1 MAKLSKEELI
11 KKVSEKVM
19 DEDVQIELMEDITDS
34 FETEISDTSSE
45 DKTRIEELETKVK
58 ELTQKYKDRFLKG
71 SEEKEDKDEK
81 NEDEDVELK
90 EKEVIDIKEI

>member
-34 FETEISDTSSE
+34 FETETVDTSSE
-45 DKTRIEELETKVK
+45 DKTRIEELETQVK
-58 ELTQKYKDRFLKG
+58 ELKQKYKDRFLKG
-71 SEEKEDKDEK
+71 SEEKDEK
-81 NEDEDVELK
+81 NEDEDEDVELK

>member
-34 FETEISDTSSE
+34 MEVENIDTSSE
-45 DKTRIEELETKVK
+45 DKTRIEELETQVK
-58 ELTQKYKDRFLKG
+58 ELKQKYKDRFLKG
-71 SEEKEDKDEK
+71 SEKADKDEET
-81 NEDEDVELK
+81 EDEDVELK

>member
-34 FETEISDTSSE
+34 MEVENIDTSSE
-45 DKTRIEELETKVK
+45 DKTRIEELETQVK
-58 ELTQKYKDRFLKG
+58 ELKQKYKDRFLKG
-71 SEEKEDKDEK
+71 SDEKEDEEK
-81 NEDEDVELK
+81 EDEDVELK